1 MTDESQP
8 RRSLDKIVVDNEIQ
22 QRVIHID
29 DAIVQEYA
37 ERIEA
42 GDTFPPITVF
52 EHEGKLILAD
62 GFHRHAAYERAGR
75 RQIPVEIREGDRRAA
90 ILYAIESNLLHGLR
104 PTRQDKRK
112 AVMTLLSDKKWSA
125 WVDRKIA
132 KRCGVSPT
140 TVGTIRRELE
150 KSSVQTGQTA
160 IENTSVIEDIA
171 PGTVKLSKDEN
182 ADENKTTAITPDKP
196 KTTRTFERG
205 GKQHTMNTANISKAA
220 NPRRKPTEWMKR
232 VKESCVEVKRHVDSC
247 AINHRE
253 AYEIGTRYAS
263 LLEKIL
269 PVMRENERD
278 EVIASLSRVKADGG
292 DKTTAEDYRA
302 ASGN

>member
-62 GFHRHAAYERAGR
+62 GFHRHAAYEHAGKK
-75 RQIPVEIREGDRRAA
+75 QIPVEIREGDRRDA
-90 ILYAIESNLLHGLR
+90 ILHAIESNLLHGLR
-104 PTRQDKRK
+104 PTRADKRK

-160 IENTSVIEDIA
+160 IENTSVIEGIE
-171 PGTVKLSKDEN
+171 PGAAKLSKDEK
-182 ADENKTTAITPDKP
+182 ADASKATVITPDKP

-205 GKQHTMNTANISKAA
+205 GKTHTMNTANINKASKT
-220 NPRRKPTEWMKR
+220 PKPPKPPKPGAWSKR
-232 VKESCVEVKRHVDSC
+232 YEDTCISIKRAVDDHEIT
-247 AINHRE
+247 AHE
-253 AYEIGTRYAS
+253 AFAVGTRAVS
-263 LLEKIL
+263 IL
-269 PVMRENERD
+269 TYVLPYVNAQEQNAVLAD
-278 EVIASLSRVKADGG
+278 LDKVYQQLKAKAVNG
-292 DKTTAEDYRA
+292 
-302 ASGN
+302 